1 MKFIEV
7 GVIVYNGQKGGKG
20 CKILFNN
27 VTAKG
32 NFFFFYVYN

>member
-1 MKFIEV
+1 MKFIEAE

-32 NFFFFYVYN
+32 NFFYVYN